1 MTFND
6 ANVHYYLLNNYCEA
20 NMGVT
25 LFKEK
30 M

>member
-6 ANVHYYLLNNYCEA
+6 ANVHYYLLNNYYEGNIGA
-20 NMGVT
+20 T
-25 LFKEK
+25 LFEEK